1 MPTTIE
7 QKLSAIRAINEQK
20 DTVDLMVNRIEKLC
34 AAIPSDQLIAVSIVG
49 PAVSIPLPE
58 RTQSPVGHVVNVP
71 GVQLIMLLGD
81 VKQHYE
87 QQRQELITKAETL
100 MK

>member
-1 MPTTIE
+1 M
-7 QKLSAIRAINEQK
+7 SAIRAINEQK

-49 PAVSIPLPE
+49 PAVSIALPE

>member
-1 MPTTIE
+1 MLTTIE

-34 AAIPSDQLIAVSIVG
+34 AAIPLDQLIEVSI
-49 PAVSIPLPE
+49 
-58 RTQSPVGHVVNVP
+58 VGHVVNVP

>member
-1 MPTTIE
+1 MLTTIE
-7 QKLSAIRAINEQK
+7 QKLSAIKAINEQK

-34 AAIPSDQLIAVSIVG
+34 AAIPSDQLIAVSI
-49 PAVSIPLPE
+49 
-58 RTQSPVGHVVNVP
+58 VGHVVNVP

>member
-1 MPTTIE
+1 MLTTIE
-7 QKLSAIRAINEQK
+7 QKLSAIKAINEQNN
-20 DTVDLMVNRIEKLC
+20 TVDQMVSRIEKLC
-34 AAIPSDQLIAVSIVG
+34 AAIPSDQSIAVNI
-49 PAVSIPLPE
+49 E
-58 RTQSPVGHVVNVP
+58 GHVVNVP